1 MSGIPVYTQSSTS
14 AVKPDGITPK
24 TASVPTPTTSTHAS
38 TTSVATSS
46 STPLKP
52 EADLAPTPTQPS
64 ATPAENSPP
73 PPQPRAIPLSSTSV
87 NARRP
92 SIPPPPKE
100 GEKPQ
105 PPEYYAKP
113 TPTSS
118 KPQPYPPQM
127 SIPPPNSSF
136 NGVPPSSVTSTTQP
150 PVEAQH
156 GSSPYQR
163 QPAAAP
169 GAGRS
174 RANPLEHPPGYV
186 QDPNAQDM
194 TPDARFATE
203 QQATNQSSSS
213 HSPVLPGY
221 NGHSG
226 GSKGNSEEEQG
237 IWDMAKKMV
246 SQAGEKVVEFEE
258 EVWRKLGEKK

>member
-1 MSGIPVYTQSSTS
+1 MSGIPVYTQSPTS
-14 AVKPDGITPK
+14 AAKADGITPK

-46 STPLKP
+46 STPARP
-52 EADLAPTPTQPS
+52 EANIAPNPTQYS

-73 PPQPRAIPLSSTSV
+73 PPQPGAVPLSSTST

-92 SIPPPPKE
+92 SIPPPPKA
-100 GEKPQ
+100 GEKPL
-105 PPEYYAKP
+105 PREYYAKP
-113 TPTSS
+113 TATPS

-127 SIPPPNSSF
+127 SVPSPDSSS

-150 PVEAQH
+150 PLKAQQV
-156 GSSPYQR
+156 SSPYPT

-169 GAGRS
+169 SAARS
-174 RANPLEHPPGYV
+174 RANTLEHPPGYA
-186 QDPNAQDM
+186 QDPHAQEM

-203 QQATNQSSSS
+203 QQATNQSSS

-226 GSKGNSEEEQG
+226 GANKGFEEEQG
-237 IWDMAKKMV
+237 IWDMAKKLV